1 MRGRGPE
8 SRGPESR
15 GPESA
20 PSEKGEKRHVIGL
33 ERGIVKL
40 APYDAEW
47 QRLFEEEKARIQAAI
62 GQWVLDIQHVGSTSI
77 PGVVAKPILDIGVA
91 VENFEEASVCI
102 EPLEQLGYEYHG
114 ENGIPRRHYFVMGDP
129 RTHHLHVNEVHS
141 RDWENQVFFRDY
153 LIQHPEFAQEY
164 AALKLELAGRFPT
177 DRDAYLEGKAPFI
190 ERVLHLARSERTS
203 EG

>member
-1 MRGRGPE
+1 MPVSGPE
-8 SRGPESR
+8 T
-15 GPESA
+15 
-20 PSEKGEKRHVIGL
+20 KGSIVRREGIIGL

-40 APYDAEW
+40 ALYTTEW

-62 GQWVLDIQHVGSTSI
+62 GHWTLDIQHVGSTSI

-102 EPLEQLGYEYHG
+102 EPLEQLGYEYCG
-114 ENGIPRRHYFVMGDP
+114 ENGIPRRHFFVMGDP
-129 RTHHLHVNEVHS
+129 RTHHLHVNEIHS

-153 LIQHPEFAQEY
+153 LILHPDFAEEY
-164 AALKLELAGRFPT
+164 TALKLRLAERFPT

-190 ERVLHLARSERTS
+190 ERVLRLARSERAKGIGVTTQ
-203 EG
+203 GGVDR